1 MPRGEG
7 KGAPLP
13 PLKRDTMIVIAFSFF
28 SHSLSLS
35 SSIEEVRA
43 SAYEAH
49 VYVCMYDRSTQCN
62 APHSLSFSLAA
73 KLAFNN

>member
-28 SHSLSLS
+28 FSFSLSLS
-35 SSIEEVRA
+35 LSLPRSRKYVQVRTRRMYMYA
-43 SAYEAH
+43 
-49 VYVCMYDRSTQCN
+49 CMYPVQC
-62 APHSLSFSLAA
+62 PPFSLFFLSCKAS
-73 KLAFNN
+73 F